1 VEGENDRIAGIIAL
15 NPDPLVDFTN
25 PDEASLINSAGRRR
39 CCGR

>member
-1 VEGENDRIAGIIAL
+1 VEVENDRIASIMAL